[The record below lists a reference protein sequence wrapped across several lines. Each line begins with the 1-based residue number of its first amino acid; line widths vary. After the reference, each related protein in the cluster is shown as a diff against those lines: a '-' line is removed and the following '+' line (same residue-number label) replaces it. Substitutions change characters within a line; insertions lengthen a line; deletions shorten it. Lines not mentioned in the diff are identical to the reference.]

1 MSGRCQPVCTSLANL
16 RKQILQ
22 RKIRR
27 LLTLPV
33 STCRITVYVFI
44 AVIEKFSKAANWKER
59 CHPSVPPKLTIEV
72 NLPRNIYNNNNNNNN
87 LFIQRIS
94 SYSNSALQECSKI
107 ITFILDECY
116 RYSRAIRPIIVYANT
131 AINNR
136 QIM

>member
-1 MSGRCQPVCTSLANL
+1 M
-16 RKQILQ
+16 
-22 RKIRR
+22 
-27 LLTLPV
+27 
-33 STCRITVYVFI
+33 YVFI
-44 AVIEKFSKAANWKER
+44 AVIKNFQKRQTGEKGVT
-59 CHPSVPPKLTIEV
+59 PSVPPKLTIEV
-72 NLPRNIYNNNNNNNN
+72 NLPRNIYNNNNNNNNNN

-136 QIM
+136 